1 MLPHMPR
8 QGLRSESFMWLG
20 GSLHAAQTFTT
31 SSLICLG
38 SLLIRSISLVWLS
51 FTIFSSLVLYWYWSA
66 MVGLQ
71 VLDGQETVRVNLP
84 GPNASVHCWTP
95 VSPLRRS
102 LWHASGQLLQKMEAC
117 PPPSTHIQLHTHTLT
132 QCNSCRQKR
141 HALRESPGLCHISHR
156 VVGLTGQGL
165 HSGTNFHQSEAA
177 STNSPSCSN
186 FQLGRNVLH
195 PNTELSLKR
204 RTF

>member
-1 MLPHMPR
+1 MVYPFPKINCSAQATGIALGLFKDFPESITCSPGLAPINHFIHFLYMLPHMPR
-8 QGLRSESFMWLG
+8 QGLCSESFMWLG

-84 GPNASVHCWTP
+84 GSNASVHCWTP
-95 VSPLRRS
+95 VSPLWRS
-102 LWHASGQLLQKMEAC
+102 LWHASGQLLQT
-117 PPPSTHIQLHTHTLT
+117 SW
-132 QCNSCRQKR
+132 
-141 HALRESPGLCHISHR
+141 
-156 VVGLTGQGL
+156 
-165 HSGTNFHQSEAA
+165 
-177 STNSPSCSN
+177 
-186 FQLGRNVLH
+186 
-195 PNTELSLKR
+195 
-204 RTF
+204 